1 MARRKRSSPPSGW
14 RTPGIAQRIACMQ
27 GIKKRGCGIHT
38 QEIQRTLFF
47 GSEQEKKVP
56 KQDGLVGKV
65 GRVAKGCE
73 VKRTTTSCIY
83 YNHFIPPYR
92 AQRQHGSP
100 KNFCMHSVK
109 AAHPKPTGTVIPRVR
124 YDTRMRIPNKQLC
137 VSATNR
143 DVTEDLT

>member
-47 GSEQEKKVP
+47 GRYLNKTGWLVRPADESVEVLIEKNHNILYILQPLYTPVP
-56 KQDGLVGKV
+56 
-65 GRVAKGCE
+65 RA
-73 VKRTTTSCIY
+73 TSA
-83 YNHFIPPYR
+83 R
-92 AQRQHGSP
+92 
-100 KNFCMHSVK
+100 CMHSVK

-143 DVTEDLT
+143 EVTEDLT